1 MSSFPSCR
9 VDFST
14 ATQRHPSANVGTKA
28 EPKLD
33 GKHVVFGRVIEGIDK
48 LSKAP
53 VCIAKMAGKETSCLI
68 KYSSNKSILKLT
80 AKISYQ
86 FTIHPFQSI
95 SHFLTLHPI
104 SNRHGDFSSALN
116 SSNLWVQK
124 EALHSSRRSLK
135 QHRLS
140 KIIEKHDERVWKT
153 CKYISIEKIYIIV
166 IVQEE
171 LQVTDFWCLPSR
183 YVKHMKV
190 WIWHGLIMNFGVS
203 TSLDW
208 WKVHEEWRSVS
219 QIFQG
224 KLCESVHWLKPAV
237 VYLQAVISDCGELES
252 EALRTRKRKLEEAPG
267 ERSNNQTNVQCV
279 FDLIVGLLG
288 RTGFCLFLIINWCL
302 HFCVFFPCSMPY
314 AAMLLLSLRAS
325 NKIAQSWCF
334 PEVWCLKQPQIPY
347 HRDLL
352 GITRLAVAS
361 PSWMDQERVKV

>member
-1 MSSFPSCR
+1 M
-9 VDFST
+9 
-14 ATQRHPSANVGTKA
+14 
-28 EPKLD
+28 
-33 GKHVVFGRVIEGIDK
+33 
-48 LSKAP
+48 
-53 VCIAKMAGKETSCLI
+53 
-68 KYSSNKSILKLT
+68 
-80 AKISYQ
+80 
-86 FTIHPFQSI
+86 
-95 SHFLTLHPI
+95 
-104 SNRHGDFSSALN
+104 
-116 SSNLWVQK
+116 
-124 EALHSSRRSLK
+124 
-135 QHRLS
+135 
-140 KIIEKHDERVWKT
+140 
-153 CKYISIEKIYIIV
+153 
-166 IVQEE
+166 
-171 LQVTDFWCLPSR
+171 
-183 YVKHMKV
+183 
-190 WIWHGLIMNFGVS
+190 
-203 TSLDW
+203 
-208 WKVHEEWRSVS
+208 
-219 QIFQG
+219 
-224 KLCESVHWLKPAV
+224 HWLKPAV

>member
-53 VCIAKMAGKETSCLI
+53 VCIAKMAWKETSCLI

-153 CKYISIEKIYIIV
+153 CKYISIEKNIYHSHCTRRAEGDRFLMPTFKIC
-166 IVQEE
+166 QTYEGLNLTRSDHE
-171 LQVTDFWCLPSR
+171 LWSID
-183 YVKHMKV
+183 
-190 WIWHGLIMNFGVS
+190 
-203 TSLDW
+203 
-208 WKVHEEWRSVS
+208 
-219 QIFQG
+219 
-224 KLCESVHWLKPAV
+224 
-237 VYLQAVISDCGELES
+237 
-252 EALRTRKRKLEEAPG
+252 
-267 ERSNNQTNVQCV
+267 
-279 FDLIVGLLG
+279 
-288 RTGFCLFLIINWCL
+288 
-302 HFCVFFPCSMPY
+302 
-314 AAMLLLSLRAS
+314 
-325 NKIAQSWCF
+325 
-334 PEVWCLKQPQIPY
+334 
-347 HRDLL
+347 
-352 GITRLAVAS
+352 
-361 PSWMDQERVKV
+361 